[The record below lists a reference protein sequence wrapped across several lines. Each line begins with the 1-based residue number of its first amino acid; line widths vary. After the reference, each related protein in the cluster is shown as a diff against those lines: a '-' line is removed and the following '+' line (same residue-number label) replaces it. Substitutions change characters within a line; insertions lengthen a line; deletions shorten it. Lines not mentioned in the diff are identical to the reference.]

1 MGTLHLSSDEV
12 RMYLLQGDNGLI
24 GIFFEFRGEGVLEN
38 NQTDKECAHLETNFL
53 IFPTRILCAWKN
65 PERNVL
71 RVSPEKV

>member
-1 MGTLHLSSDEV
+1 
-12 RMYLLQGDNGLI
+12 MYLLQGDNGLI

-53 IFPTRILCAWKN
+53 IFPTCILCAWKN